1 MFRFLLHGIR
11 DSNWFSSCFRQLRRL
26 TPRQAWRFYSLF
38 GLFCVL
44 GLGIAVFPYPVSAQS
59 TGASQSQPT
68 IASQP
73 AIAPAVAD
81 SSAPLILAQA
91 PLPDAPAS
99 TASPAPPDVTASPST
114 DAFSTDPASPSPA
127 SGSPSAS
134 GAPKKGAV
142 VASPTSESKAPLNRY
157 VMDFNRSPVVGNRL
171 RLQGVYA
178 ESRLGFTRPRNWKVQ
193 SARAILRF
201 RHSPTLLPDQSNLT
215 LRVNDTS
222 VGSIKLDRTNSQVAS
237 ATFEIPAKL
246 LQDYNEVSML
256 ASQQTSKTCTNPA
269 DPTLWTEILPDS
281 KLLLDY
287 RSQPTLLNFDRYPF
301 PFVDELSLDP
311 NQLTYLRPREFST
324 DWLTAVSQYHASAG
338 RILDY
343 RLLNTRTVATL
354 EQIKIG
360 DKLIVIGTPAEQPAL
375 AKLKLPYPVQKG
387 QLVDGKKKPL
397 PGDVGVLMLT
407 TAESNGVP
415 VLVASGNTADAVR
428 KAVQFLVQSKDAQI
442 GTGQAVIV
450 SSVTQ
455 VPTPAPRSWVGFL
468 PTANKFRLSDLQ
480 TANHHSFMDTTVRG
494 THPLPIE
501 VDFHALPDDRLM
513 RGSTVTVNY
522 SYSPQVNSRSSAIE
536 VKLDEKTI
544 GSKALTS
551 DRGGRESFTVELPP
565 DLVTSDS
572 TLNVQFVLRPQE
584 GGKCGLEAEQ
594 QLWGTLHADSSFD
607 LTRKNVVNLP
617 DLGLLKVGYPITA
630 PQDFSD
636 TAIAM
641 PDSPTDADLST
652 LLAFSNRMGRL
663 TRYEAIKLQTYLAKD
678 VPPDLK
684 NKKNWVEI
692 GTRDRLPF
700 PEVFESAGLNLQDKL
715 VRTLNGSQAQAQPDT
730 DGMVKEV
737 ISPWSQDRLLIALTG
752 QTDQGLQDVQDL
764 FRLDPLF
771 SRIQGDTMLVSRNT
785 LLPSP
790 YDTSDYTLRSLQQE
804 SQNRIEHT
812 DWLTRFQLFLQD
824 NWLLVPIGIVAIA
837 LLLYSMSQLFLNRV
851 AE

>member
-1 MFRFLLHGIR
+1 M
-11 DSNWFSSCFRQLRRL
+11 
-26 TPRQAWRFYSLF
+26 
-38 GLFCVL
+38 
-44 GLGIAVFPYPVSAQS
+44 
-59 TGASQSQPT
+59 
-68 IASQP
+68 
-73 AIAPAVAD
+73 
-81 SSAPLILAQA
+81 
-91 PLPDAPAS
+91 
-99 TASPAPPDVTASPST
+99 
-114 DAFSTDPASPSPA
+114 
-127 SGSPSAS
+127 
-134 GAPKKGAV
+134 
-142 VASPTSESKAPLNRY
+142 VASPDSPKAKIPVNRY

-178 ESRLGFTRPRNWKVQ
+178 ESRLGFTRPHNWQVQ

-201 RHSPTLLPDQSNLT
+201 QHSPTLLPDQSNLT
-215 LRVNDTS
+215 LRVNETS
-222 VGSIKLDRTNSQVAS
+222 VGSIKLDRPNSEVAE

-287 RSQPTLLNFDRYPF
+287 QTRPTLLNFDRYPF

-311 NQLTYLRPREFST
+311 NQLTYLRPRTLSS
-324 DWLTAVSQYHASAG
+324 DWLTAVSQYHTSAG

-343 RLLNTRTVATL
+343 RLLNTRTVAGL
-354 EQIKIG
+354 EQIKVG
-360 DKLIVIGTPAEQPAL
+360 DKLIIIGTPAEQPAL

-387 QLVDGKKKPL
+387 ELVDGKKKPL

-407 TAESNGVP
+407 TAEANGVP
-415 VLVASGNTADAVR
+415 VLVATGNTAEGVQ

-450 SSVTQ
+450 STVTE
-455 VPTPAPRSWVGFL
+455 VATPAPRSWVGFL
-468 PTANKFRLSDLQ
+468 PTQNKFRLSDLQ
-480 TANHHSFMDTTVRG
+480 TANHLSYMDTTVRG
-494 THPLPIE
+494 TNALPIQ

-536 VKLDEKTI
+536 VKLDDKTI
-544 GSKALTS
+544 GSKALVS
-551 DRGGRESFTVELPP
+551 GRGGRESFTVELPP
-565 DLVTSDS
+565 DLVNASS
-572 TLNVQFVLRPQE
+572 VLGVQFVMRPQE
-584 GGKCGLEAEQ
+584 GGKCGLEAER
-594 QLWGTLHADSSFD
+594 QLWGTLHADSNFS
-607 LTRKNVVNLP
+607 LSRENVVNLP

-641 PDSPTDADLST
+641 PDIPTDADLST

-663 TRYEAIKLQTYLAKD
+663 TRFEGIKLKTYLAKD
-678 VPPDLK
+678 VPPDQK

-700 PEVFESAGLNLQDKL
+700 PEVFETAGLSLKDNL
-715 VRTLNGSQAQAQPDT
+715 VRTLNGSQAQAVPDT

-737 ISPWSQDRLLIALTG
+737 ISPWSQERLLIALTG

-771 SRIQGDTMLVSRNT
+771 SRIQGDTMLVSRN
-785 LLPSP
+785 LALPSP

-804 SQNRIEHT
+804 SPNRIEHT
-812 DWLTRFQLFLQD
+812 DWLTRFQLYLQD
-824 NWLLVPIGIVAIA
+824 NWILVPIGIVAIA

-851 AE
+851 PD